1 MKVQTEKR
9 AESLFLSLK
18 KKRIPILILLF
29 IIIGLGV
36 FSGILAAQDR
46 KLSVAP
52 VNKAFLEYLSNQ
64 LKVLHYT
71 AEGHPL
77 GLIPG
82 PRDLSYLKNLSAGRS
97 RQIDLPV
104 SYDLRTLNRLTP
116 VRNQGSCGSCWA
128 FATYGSLESFLM
140 PAEPR
145 DFSEEHLINNHGFDY
160 EPCYGGTLDMATAY
174 LARWG
179 GPVNETD
186 DPYVSG
192 NGYPVAKHVQ
202 EVMGIPPRSVLWII
216 I

>member
-18 KKRIPILILLF
+18 KKESQFLSAFYHYRAWS
-29 IIIGLGV
+29 

-52 VNKAFLEYLSNQ
+52 VNKAFLEYLSTQ

-71 AEGHPL
+71 ADGHPL

-128 FATYGSLESFLM
+128 FATYGSLESF
-140 PAEPR
+140 
-145 DFSEEHLINNHGFDY
+145 
-160 EPCYGGTLDMATAY
+160 
-174 LARWG
+174 
-179 GPVNETD
+179 
-186 DPYVSG
+186 
-192 NGYPVAKHVQ
+192 
-202 EVMGIPPRSVLWII
+202 
-216 I
+216 